1 MTGERLVVLLLYAL
15 MVAAI
20 VYFSTGLKT
29 YGHEAASGWAY
40 PFECCSG
47 DDCYEIEA
55 SEVQPNRD
63 GSYTILKSSEV
74 FFPPNDAGGKN
85 FRWSPD
91 GHFHRCTYSKKNDS
105 TQTICLFIP
114 QPGV

>member
-1 MTGERLVVLLLYAL
+1 MRIFVAIVVLIAL
-15 MVAAI
+15 VN
-20 VYFSTGLKT
+20 YCF
-29 YGHEAASGWAY
+29 GHTANSGWAY

-55 SEVQPNRD
+55 SEVQANRD
-63 GSYTILKSSEV
+63 GSYTILKSSEI
-74 FFPPNDAGGKN
+74 FLPPDVAGGKN